1 MDFWELAMILL
12 RRWYAFVPVLLAT
25 VGLTYFGT
33 EAPETIHHA
42 QSTVL
47 VTRIPDDVAG
57 LNPYARD
64 ETTAQTMAT
73 IMGSPEAREEVI
85 AAGGSEVFTVTPAAE
100 RSALLLVQGSAGAD
114 EEALATTSVV
124 IEAMQE
130 RLQALQTEA
139 GVKPR
144 APRSRVVVVS
154 PPSLAAPETGSR
166 LRELG
171 VGIAVGG
178 LLAVAVALAV
188 EGLSRRRA
196 KKRSAEDPAAPVV
209 EDTAESGDAEESA
222 AQEPT
227 DREPADEASA
237 SSDEDPSA
245 EPERELLSR

>member
-47 VTRIPDDVAG
+47 VTRIPDDLAG

-188 EGLSRRRA
+188 EGLARRRA

-209 EDTAESGDAEESA
+209 EDAAESGDAEESA
-222 AQEPT
+222 AQEQT